1 MVEGDCYQDG
11 KKKSWT
17 GASFMPEIKMADT
30 VTSIET
36 GIFTSL
42 FVGLVIDI
50 LTLTYCLYILRLW
63 DLLKCLS

>member
-1 MVEGDCYQDG
+1 MV
-11 KKKSWT
+11 KISWT

-30 VTSIET
+30 VISIET

-50 LTLTYCLYILRLW
+50 LTLNYCLYILRFW

>member
-1 MVEGDCYQDG
+1 
-11 KKKSWT
+11 
-17 GASFMPEIKMADT
+17 MPEIKMADT

-50 LTLTYCLYILRLW
+50 LTLNYCLYILRL
-63 DLLKCLS
+63 